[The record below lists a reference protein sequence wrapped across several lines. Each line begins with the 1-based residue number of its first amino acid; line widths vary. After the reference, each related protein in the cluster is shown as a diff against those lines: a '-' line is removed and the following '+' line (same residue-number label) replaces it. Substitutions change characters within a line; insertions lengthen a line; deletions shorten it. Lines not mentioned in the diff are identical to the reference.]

1 MPAVSVTLDEVAG
14 SCAGTGPN
22 NGALLPTDQAAA
34 NRADYAANNGALC
47 LAVVMSVGPSV
58 RQTLLCKGQHN
69 KNEHQQHSDESFPSC
84 VVCLLHSHLL
94 FFEGSV
100 LKRGVTI
107 RSRARIS
114 DHCA

>member
-14 SCAGTGPN
+14 SCARAGPD
-22 NGALLPTDQAAA
+22 NGALLPTDQAAT
-34 NRADYAANNGALC
+34 NRADYAANDGALC
-47 LAVVMSVGPSV
+47 LAVVMFVGPSV
-58 RQTLLCKGQHN
+58 RQTLRCNGQHY
-69 KNEHQQHSDESFPSC
+69 KNEHQQHSDESFPFC
-84 VVCLLHSHLL
+84 VVYLSHSHLL

-100 LKRGVTI
+100 FKRSVTI